1 MKPSARA
8 VSVLFWVAA
17 ISAAQTTPPAA
28 PDPLELPPVKKPSAA
43 PQSSDSTAKPYI
55 IGPLDVL
62 YIRVWNQPNLTG
74 PVNVGPDGMLSI
86 SLVGEIAADGLTVEQ
101 LRGAIK
107 TRLDRDFFNS
117 SEVSVEVVKIN
128 SKKFFIMGGV
138 NRPGPYPLNGKT
150 TVSEALSNAS
160 GFSGFANQKK
170 IYVLRGAK
178 KIPFNYKDVIA
189 GKHLE
194 QDIELENGDKI
205 VVPE

>member
-8 VSVLFWVAA
+8 VSVLFCVAA
-17 ISAAQTTPPAA
+17 FCAAQTAPPAA
-28 PDPLELPPVKKPSAA
+28 PDSLELPPVKKPSAA
-43 PQSSDSTAKPYI
+43 AQPSDSNAKPYI

-117 SEVSVEVVKIN
+117 SEVSVEVMKIN

-150 TVSEALSNAS
+150 TVSEALSSAG